1 MLDYTKFLIKNIAI
15 ADLMSNKA
23 LDFKGVFSAST
34 GEVKEFESFRKSNTR
49 QLELFS

>member
-15 ADLMSNKA
+15 ADLMSNEA
-23 LDFKGVFSAST
+23 LDFEGVFSASSS
-34 GEVKEFESFRKSNTR
+34 EVKKFENLHKSNIR